1 MAFLY
6 EYVELIYNEDKLCVE
21 PVIPGL
27 NAFDR
32 EKQIEGYNTVIL
44 LYNYSKKEG

>member
-21 PVIPGL
+21 PVIHGL